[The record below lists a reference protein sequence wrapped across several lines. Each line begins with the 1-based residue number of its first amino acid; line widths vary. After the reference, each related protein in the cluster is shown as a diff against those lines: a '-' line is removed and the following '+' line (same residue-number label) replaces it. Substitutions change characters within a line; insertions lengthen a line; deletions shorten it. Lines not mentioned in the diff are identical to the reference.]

1 MSVFHSPPVAAA
13 LPEIDTDRLRLR
25 RFTPD
30 DIDALTEVFARPEV
44 WRYPLDRGLTR
55 DETAAFLE
63 RQMAHWDAC
72 GFGLWLAVPHETG
85 RVIGYVG
92 LSVPMFLPEILPAV
106 EVGWRFDPSW
116 WGQGL
121 ATEAA
126 LAALREGFET
136 LELEEITSVPQAEN
150 ARSGRVCERLGM
162 RLSRN
167 VAIPANDAR
176 GELTGQLYVMTRAE
190 WDARAH

>member
-1 MSVFHSPPVAAA
+1 MSVFESPAVAAT
-13 LPEIDTDRLRLR
+13 LPEVDTDRLRLR

-30 DIDALTEVFARPEV
+30 DLDVLTAVFARPEV
-44 WRYPLDRGLTR
+44 WRYPLNRGLTR

-63 RQMAHWDAC
+63 RQMAHWDVC
-72 GFGLWLAVPHETG
+72 GFGLWLAVPHETS

-106 EVGWRFDPSW
+106 EVGWRFDPSS

-136 LELEEITSVPQAEN
+136 LGLEEITSIPQAEN
-150 ARSGRVCERLGM
+150 VRSGRVCERLGM

-167 VAIPANDAR
+167 VVIPANETR

>member
-1 MSVFHSPPVAAA
+1 MSVFRSPPVAGP

-30 DIDALTEVFARPEV
+30 DLEALTEIFARPEV

-63 RQMAHWDAC
+63 RQMAHWEAC
-72 GFGLWLAVPHETG
+72 SFGLWLAVPHETG

-136 LELEEITSVPQAEN
+136 LELEEITSIPQAEN

-162 RLSRN
+162 RLSRD
-167 VAIPANDAR
+167 VAIPANDTR

>member
-30 DIDALTEVFARPEV
+30 DIHTLTEVFARPEV

-126 LAALREGFET
+126 FAALREGFET